1 MNTSMTDTSESVAR
15 RYDYIS
21 KWDFLMAVK
30 EIEGS
35 LNIKAVLAVWN
46 KYYAD

>member
-1 MNTSMTDTSESVAR
+1 MTTTAETVAQ

-30 EIEGS
+30 AIEGR
-35 LNIKAVLAVWN
+35 LDIKAVLLVWN